1 METRRIAHALT
12 AISLLALSAC
22 ALGPNYKRP
31 PVAAP
36 AVFRGQEGVA
46 EQASIADLPWWQ
58 VFRDP
63 ALADLIKTSL
73 TNNYDL
79 REAVQRIEQARAVG
93 VQVRSAFF
101 PQVGYEADASRGK
114 NAIAGRP
121 TTTLGKTVDAFAG
134 LLNASWEIDLWGRIR
149 RADEAARAQILASEE
164 AKRGVMLSLV
174 SDVAQAYF
182 ELLELDLQLEIARR
196 TTESFR
202 DSLDI
207 FRRRLEGGV
216 ASRLETARAAASLA
230 QTAATVPNLERLI
243 VLKEN
248 QINLLLGREPA
259 SIARGLPLTAQS
271 SPPEIP
277 AGLPSDLLERRP
289 DVRQAEQNL
298 VAANARI
305 GVAVADFFPR
315 LDLTSLLGFASPA
328 LSSITSGRNRVW
340 SAAAS
345 LAGPIFQGG
354 RLVGQYR
361 QFQAEWEET
370 RLRYEQTALNAFH
383 EVSNALV
390 SRQKLIDVR
399 TEQANAVESLRESV
413 SVSTQRYI
421 AGLSS
426 YFEVLEA
433 QQQLFPAE
441 NSLAQTQLEQLV
453 AIVDLYR
460 ALGGGW
466 QLADVEWV
474 APQ

>member
-1 METRRIAHALT
+1 M
-12 AISLLALSAC
+12 
-22 ALGPNYKRP
+22 
-31 PVAAP
+31 
-36 AVFRGQEGVA
+36 
-46 EQASIADLPWWQ
+46 
-58 VFRDP
+58 
-63 ALADLIKTSL
+63 
-73 TNNYDL
+73 
-79 REAVQRIEQARAVG
+79 
-93 VQVRSAFF
+93 
-101 PQVGYEADASRGK
+101 
-114 NAIAGRP
+114 
-121 TTTLGKTVDAFAG
+121 
-134 LLNASWEIDLWGRIR
+134 
-149 RADEAARAQILASEE
+149 
-164 AKRGVMLSLV
+164 
-174 SDVAQAYF
+174 
-182 ELLELDLQLEIARR
+182 
-196 TTESFR
+196 
-202 DSLDI
+202 
-207 FRRRLEGGV
+207 
-216 ASRLETARAAASLA
+216 
-230 QTAATVPNLERLI
+230 
-243 VLKEN
+243 
-248 QINLLLGREPA
+248 
-259 SIARGLPLTAQS
+259 
-271 SPPEIP
+271 
-277 AGLPSDLLERRP
+277 
-289 DVRQAEQNL
+289 RQAEQNL

-315 LDLTSLLGFASPA
+315 LDLTGLLGFASPA